1 MIKKSQSILSFDDIV
16 FMDRNKKYG
25 AYLLRKKYP
34 GTVVISLLTGVLI
47 ITTIIIIPFI
57 RAKYPAETRYNL
69 ERQVEIKME
78 NLTEPGEIIAPP
90 PPPPFAEVIQ
100 QTRYIAPVIVD
111 SVSSQETLQ
120 LMSADDAIANIDNEE
135 VVEDIKEVIEEL
147 PEVEEEAEPEPFFAV
162 EEMPEPQGGL
172 PGLYKHISENLV
184 YPEQAHENNIQGKV
198 FVRFC
203 VTSTGNIEKISIYK
217 GVDPELDDEAIRV
230 ISTLPPFKPGRQFGR
245 PVPVWFT
252 LPINFELN

>member
-1 MIKKSQSILSFDDIV
+1 MIKKSQSIPSFDDIV
-16 FMDRNKKYG
+16 FMDRNKNYG
-25 AYLLRKKYP
+25 AYLLRKRYP
-34 GTVVISLLTGVLI
+34 NTVFISLLTGVLI
-47 ITTIIIIPFI
+47 MTTVIIIPFI
-57 RAKYPAETRYNL
+57 RANSPAETRYYH

-78 NLTEPGEIIAPP
+78 NLIEPNEIIAPP
-90 PPPPFAEVIQ
+90 PPPPSTEIIQ

-111 SVSSQETLQ
+111 SVSSQEALQ
-120 LMSADDAIANIDNEE
+120 LMSADDAIANIDNEK
-135 VVEDIKEVIEEL
+135 VVEDVQEVKEELKEVEL
-147 PEVEEEAEPEPFFAV
+147 EAEPEPFFAV

-217 GVDPELDDEAIRV
+217 GVDPELDAEAIRV
-230 ISTLPPFKPGRQFGR
+230 ISTLPTFKPGKQFGR